1 MLSKVET
8 SNILIELLKPEICKL
23 FLQLH
28 YFILEEQR
36 LSMRKLALAE
46 TTVARDPFD
55 SCCSEFL
62 IGSAGL
68 LLKIKLDF
76 VDFFFV
82 F

>member
-36 LSMRKLALAE
+36 YSVRKLALAE

-55 SCCSEFL
+55 SWSSEL
-62 IGSAGL
+62 PVGSVWL
-68 LLKIKLDF
+68 LLTIRSDF
-76 VDFFFV
+76 VV
-82 F
+82 LLHC

>member
-1 MLSKVET
+1 VLSKVET

-55 SCCSEFL
+55 SWSSELSVGF
-62 IGSAGL
+62 AGIL
-68 LLKIKLDF
+68 LTIRW
-76 VDFFFV
+76 
-82 F
+82 

>member
-1 MLSKVET
+1 VLSKVET

-55 SCCSEFL
+55 SWSSELPVGF
-62 IGSAGL
+62 AGIL
-68 LLKIKLDF
+68 LTIKW
-76 VDFFFV
+76 
-82 F
+82 